1 MKVAYRTAPF
11 TMRRRMAAASADA
24 GRKHSTIHGITEVD
38 ITEPRRLL
46 REHRE
51 RTGESLSLTAFVV
64 ASLARAVA
72 EHPQLNCF
80 RRGGK
85 LILLEDVTISVLI
98 EREIHGEKIPEPL
111 GIRAAQKRS
120 YRQIH
125 EEIRAAQRHASDH
138 LGSLSGMGWVRFIPG
153 FLLRAFIR
161 IASRSI
167 AMMGRYGVVGV
178 TAVGMF
184 GNDALWFIPLSSATV
199 NVTVGGI
206 VERPAFRDG
215 RLEAR
220 EHLCLT
226 VSFDH
231 AIVDGAPAARFL
243 RRLADLISSG
253 EVLREGA
260 LASS

>member
-1 MKVAYRTAPF
+1 MKVAYSTAPF
-11 TMRRRMAAASADA
+11 SMRRRMAAASAEA

-38 ITEPRRLL
+38 ITAPRRLL

-72 EHPQLNCF
+72 EHPRLNAF
-80 RRGGK
+80 RRGRK
-85 LILLEDVTISVLI
+85 LILLEDVTISVLV
-98 EREIHGEKIPEPL
+98 EREVEGERIPEPF
-111 GIRAAQKRS
+111 GIRAAQKKT

-125 EEIRAAQRHASDH
+125 EEIRAAQRHVADH

-153 FLLRAFIR
+153 LLLRAFIHF
-161 IASRSI
+161 ASRSI

-206 VERPAFRDG
+206 IKRPVCMDDQVAS
-215 RLEAR
+215 R
-220 EHLCLT
+220 EQLCLT

-243 RRLADLISSG
+243 RRLAELLSSG
-253 EVLREGA
+253 AALREGELTA
-260 LASS
+260 